1 MLDSQDDVFATLLER
16 YRKLCVERD
25 NAQDNIERMQ
35 AHQREL
41 VAQINDCLAA
51 ARVFDYSLGADDD
64 SDIGDGPSRPPR
76 SFYTPAA
83 HPRQRTLT
91 VRGLVLAAVEKA
103 HPNSVRA
110 ADIHRQLIDRGYS
123 VHEKTVGMTLYRW
136 SLENRVRRD
145 GKMDWYFVPP
155 GFRHSSASELAAPLA
170 SQDSAHDCR
179 ERSWAE

>member
-1 MLDSQDDVFATLLER
+1 MSDSPDDLVATLQAR
-16 YRKLCVERD
+16 YRKLCIERD
-25 NAQDNIERMQ
+25 NAQDNIERTQ

-41 VAQINDCLAA
+41 IAQINDCLAA
-51 ARVFDYSLGADDD
+51 ARVFDCNLGADAEIDAAD
-64 SDIGDGPSRPPR
+64 SPGRPSR
-76 SFYTPAA
+76 SFHTPAV

-103 HPNSVRA
+103 YPNAIRA
-110 ADIHRQLIDRGYS
+110 ADIHRQLIDRGHP

-155 GFRHSSASELAAPLA
+155 GHRHSIETRGACNGKAPESELMAPLA
-170 SQDSAHDCR
+170 S
-179 ERSWAE
+179 